1 MCFSVNFTT
10 TNTAE
15 ENMYS
20 KPFFLSHIIIIP
32 KNNKTTRQ
40 VLSAQKTEE
49 KENTMLKSNTQT
61 I

>member
-40 VLSAQKTEE
+40 VLSAQNTEE
-49 KENTMLKSNTQT
+49 KENTMLK
-61 I
+61 